1 MAEIGFIGL
10 GNMGGPMARNLK
22 AAGHEVKGFDVM
34 PAAIEAARDAGIET
48 VGTAPEAADGVEVV
62 FSMLPAGRHV
72 RAVYLGEEGQAG
84 VIAAAAE
91 GTVMIDSS
99 TIDVASAR
107 AVHAAAAEAGMLMV
121 DAPVSGGVGGA
132 EAGTLTMMVGG
143 PDAAFAAAKPFLEIV
158 GGRVIH
164 AGGPGNGQ
172 VAKVCNNMIL
182 GITMIANAE
191 AFTLAEKLGLDPKV
205 LFDISSTSSG
215 SNWAMLNHNP
225 VPGVVETAAA
235 NRDYKPGFSTA
246 MMHKDL
252 LLSQSAAQEAGAAT
266 PLGAEAAALFT
277 LFANAGYGGL
287 DYSAIIK
294 MIASQD

>member
-22 AAGHEVKGFDVM
+22 AAGHAVKGFDVM
-34 PAAIEAARDAGIET
+34 PAAVEAARDAGIET
-48 VGTAPEAADGVEVV
+48 VDSAAAAADGVEAV
-62 FSMLPAGRHV
+62 FTMLPAGRHV
-72 RAVYLGEEGQAG
+72 RAVYLGADDQAG
-84 VIAAAAE
+84 VIAAARK

-107 AVHAAAAEAGMLMV
+107 AVHAAAAEAGMPMV

-143 PDAAFAAAKPFLEIV
+143 PDAAFAAAKPYLEIV

-235 NRDYKPGFSTA
+235 NRDYMPGFSTA

-252 LLSQSAAQEAGAAT
+252 QLAQAAAQEAGAAT
-266 PLGAEAAALFT
+266 PLGAEAAALYT
-277 LFANAGYGGL
+277 LFANAGHGDL

-294 MIASQD
+294 LIAAED

>member
-1 MAEIGFIGL
+1 MASVGFIGL
-10 GNMGGPMARNLK
+10 GNMGLPMARNLK
-22 AAGHEVKGFDVM
+22 AAGHEVKGFDLM
-34 PAAIEAARDAGIET
+34 APAVEAAKAAGIET
-48 VGTAPEAADGVEVV
+48 VGTAADAARDVACV
-62 FSMLPAGRHV
+62 FTMLPAGRHV
-72 RAVYLGEEGQAG
+72 KAVYLGEEGSAG
-84 VIAAAAE
+84 VIAAARAR
-91 GTVMIDSS
+91 TVMIDSS

-107 AVHAAAAEAGMLMV
+107 AVHAAAAEAEMLMV

-143 PDAAFAAAKPFLEIV
+143 PNAAFEAAKPYLEIV

-182 GITMIANAE
+182 GITQIANAE
-191 AFTLAEKLGLDPKV
+191 GFTLAEKLGLDPKV

-225 VPGVVETAAA
+225 VPGIVETAAA

-252 LLSQSAAQEAGAAT
+252 QLAQAAAQEAGAAT
-266 PLGAEAAALFT
+266 PLGAEAAALYT
-277 LFANAGYGGL
+277 LFANAGNGDL
-287 DYSAIIK
+287 DYSAIVK
-294 MIASQD
+294 MIAGKG